1 MSDGY
6 LDGLYF
12 DQGAGA
18 IFSISYE
25 GRRVRCY
32 IEQRNAFLA
41 KKASS
46 GIAFP
51 DVVRRYE
58 ALIHSA
64 ALAAIKRDGVSAD
77 PWGNLVYAHDCETAQ
92 GALRAGR

>member
-1 MSDGY
+1 MSDGH
-6 LDGLYF
+6 LDDIYF
-12 DQGAGA
+12 DKGAGA
-18 IFSISYE
+18 IFSVSYE

-32 IEQRNAFLA
+32 VEQRNAFLA
-41 KKASS
+41 KKAS
-46 GIAFP
+46 GEIAFP

-77 PWGNLVYAHDCETAQ
+77 PWGNLVSAQDCEVAEGT
-92 GALRAGR
+92 RKTGR